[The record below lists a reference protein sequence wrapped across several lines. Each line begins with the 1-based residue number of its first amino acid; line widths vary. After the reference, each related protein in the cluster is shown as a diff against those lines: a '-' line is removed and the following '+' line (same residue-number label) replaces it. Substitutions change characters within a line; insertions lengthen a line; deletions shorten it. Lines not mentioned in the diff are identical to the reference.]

1 MSADQQVSSQSEGG
15 QIPRS
20 ASPPSRWWT
29 VLLIVSL
36 ALNVLVGAATATR
49 FFVKER
55 TERVTGAGYIQL
67 VPRKFLADLPRERR
81 RELLAVFREF
91 RDEFRDGRKAARES
105 AAKLADALESEPYDA
120 AAVQAVADEFA
131 RSGTGMIA
139 HGTKAAVQFVGRLTP
154 DERRQLALRI
164 RERAAAGRV
173 N

>member
-1 MSADQQVSSQSEGG
+1 MSTDQPAGG
-15 QIPRS
+15 QAGAGQGRP
-20 ASPPSRWWT
+20 ASRPSRWLT
-29 VLLIVSL
+29 ILLIVSL
-36 ALNVLVGAATATR
+36 AFNVLIGAAAATR

-55 TERVTGAGYIQL
+55 IERVTGAGYIQL

-105 AAKLADALESEPYDA
+105 AVKLADTLEAEPYDA
-120 AAVQAVADEFA
+120 AAVRTVADEFA

-139 HGTKAAVQFVGRLTP
+139 HGVEAALQFVARLTP

-164 RERAAAGRV
+164 RERAAAGR
-173 N
+173 

>member
-1 MSADQQVSSQSEGG
+1 MSAEQ
-15 QIPRS
+15 P
-20 ASPPSRWWT
+20 ASNEVERPASRPSRWWT

-36 ALNVLVGAATATR
+36 AFNVLIGAATATR

-55 TERVTGAGYIQL
+55 TERVTGAGYIQM

-91 RDEFRDGRKAARES
+91 RDEFRDGRNAARES
-105 AAKLADALESEPYDA
+105 AAKLAGALEAEPYDA
-120 AAVQAVADEFA
+120 AAVKAVADEFA

-139 HGTKAAVQFVGRLTP
+139 HGVEATMQFVARLTP
-154 DERRQLALRI
+154 EERKQLALRI
-164 RERAAAGRV
+164 RERAAAGRR